1 MEASGQST
9 CSANISTKLSRSQ
22 LEEIPPRRA
31 SAPHPEQLCRGRSK
45 RAGWRVC
52 MQLTPSTG
60 LIIYILTKPHHYPGY
75 FRSRARAC
83 YRNKAADAENLHTSS
98 TRQLVS
104 CNFVSQTASLRGKGG
119 FVPPSGVCGSA
130 LTSAFS
136 PEPSRTLNTN
146 NQRKS
151 RCDAGFSAAAAGVFL
166 WSVCGGVPS
175 PEAPVNHVNR
185 GGLLNRG
192 GGARRSA
199 RLAVATGITD
209 KKSSSDWL
217 IS

>member
-104 CNFVSQTASLRGKGG
+104 CNFVSQTASLKGK
-119 FVPPSGVCGSA
+119 VDLCLRQA
-130 LTSAFS
+130 SAFS
-136 PEPSRTLNTN
+136 PEPSWTLNWN

-151 RCDAGFSAAAAGVFL
+151 RCDAGFSAAAGVFL
-166 WSVCGGVPS
+166 WSVCSGVPS

-199 RLAVATGITD
+199 RLAVATGITG
-209 KKSSSDWL
+209 KIALL
-217 IS
+217 IG